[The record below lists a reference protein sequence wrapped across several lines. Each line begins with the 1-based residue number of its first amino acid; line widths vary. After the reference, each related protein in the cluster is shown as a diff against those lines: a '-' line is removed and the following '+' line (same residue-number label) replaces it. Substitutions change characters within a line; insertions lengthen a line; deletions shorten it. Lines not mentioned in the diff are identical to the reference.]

1 MYQASES
8 LLHVALFPGSP
19 PTHFLLGG
27 EPGNEPILMY
37 SQLRLFSVSKVG
49 MSRDHTLHSLVEG
62 HVKFTKVARK
72 PLPPQ
77 KGRKWIK
84 KPWRKFVNVV
94 EIPVTQNFVLTEVL
108 KPQLVQSI

>member
-1 MYQASES
+1 
-8 LLHVALFPGSP
+8 
-19 PTHFLLGG
+19 
-27 EPGNEPILMY
+27 
-37 SQLRLFSVSKVG
+37 

-72 PLPPQ
+72 PLPPE

-94 EIPVTQNFVLTEVL
+94 EIPVTQKFVLTEVL
-108 KPQLVQSI
+108 KPQTLQSIV